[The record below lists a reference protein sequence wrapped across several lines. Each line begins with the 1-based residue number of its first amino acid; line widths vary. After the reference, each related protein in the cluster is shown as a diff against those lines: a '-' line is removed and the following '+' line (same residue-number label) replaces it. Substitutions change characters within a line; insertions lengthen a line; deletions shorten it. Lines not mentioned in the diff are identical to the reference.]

1 MTLASPLHEL
11 QGYIVV
17 SRGPGG
23 VLGLGGYSSDIE
35 TLDGHSGEAVTNMR
49 RARDIARRYHG
60 WDVPSEDELR
70 HQAMG
75 GLLA

>member
-23 VLGLGGYSSDIE
+23 VLGLGGYSGDADS
-35 TLDGHSGEAVTNMR
+35 LKSRSSGAVTNMK
-49 RARDIARRYHG
+49 RARDIARRYH
-60 WDVPSEDELR
+60 DLPIPSEEEL
-70 HQAMG
+70 QLKAMR
-75 GLLA
+75 

>member
-1 MTLASPLHEL
+1 MTLASPLS
-11 QGYIVV
+11 QFDGYVV
-17 SRGPGG
+17 IDAGRGG
-23 VLGLGGYSSDIE
+23 VLGVGRYAGDAE
-35 TLDGHSGEAVTNMR
+35 HLDSHSGGAVTNME

-75 GLLA
+75 GLN